1 MSDKQQK
8 RAGKPNQLVLLYTV
22 QQLKLQHHKTHVN
35 VSHFILDLYNMWG
48 RQMQMNP
55 PRLNGSNGSNQ

>member
-22 QQLKLQHHKTHVN
+22 QQLQHHKTHV
-35 VSHFILDLYNMWG
+35 SHFILDI
-48 RQMQMNP
+48 
-55 PRLNGSNGSNQ
+55 GSMIYDI